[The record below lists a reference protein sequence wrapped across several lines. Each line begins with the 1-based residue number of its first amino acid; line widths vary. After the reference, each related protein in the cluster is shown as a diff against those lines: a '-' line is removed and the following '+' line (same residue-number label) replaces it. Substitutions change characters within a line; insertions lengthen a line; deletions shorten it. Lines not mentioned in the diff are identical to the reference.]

1 MAEMAM
7 QIIKKQPYALKD
19 HPRTKGSLCL
29 QDNSEHFEDWEIN
42 MVQKFNVSKRWASLL
57 CLFLFYLLLILIFTK
72 LIFYVF

>member
-1 MAEMAM
+1 MAM

-42 MVQKFNVSKRWASLL
+42 MVQKFNVSKR
-57 CLFLFYLLLILIFTK
+57 
-72 LIFYVF
+72 